1 MSKFKLIKTV
11 SFNAGTNLPYN
22 VYEIRIDDSYV
33 DIMVMQDDETATKW
47 YELYKEF
54 WKPTETNTISK
65 TKVSH
70 YNLYIETKIKYK
82 VTRDLQTE
90 KEYSIM
96 IWKDT
101 NIVKSSHGNQES
113 VFDDLPKFMEIYNTM
128 VENIKVQ
135 GEQVVEVMYE
145 D

>member
-11 SFNAGTNLPYN
+11 SYNASTNLPYN

-33 DIMVMQDDETATKW
+33 DIMVMVDDETATKW

-54 WKPTETNTISK
+54 WKPTETNTISQ

-70 YNLYIETKIKYK
+70 YNLYIETKIKYR
-82 VTRDLQTE
+82 VTRDLQCE
-90 KEYSIM
+90 KDYSIM

-128 VENIKVQ
+128 VENIKIQ
-135 GEQVVEVMYE
+135 HEEISVVMFEE
-145 D
+145 

>member
-1 MSKFKLIKTV
+1 MSKFKLTKKV
-11 SFNAGTNLPYN
+11 NYHDNSNEPYN
-22 VYEIRIDDSYV
+22 VYEITEDNSWIDLL
-33 DIMVMQDDETATKW
+33 VMADDETAKKW

-90 KEYSIM
+90 KEYSII

-101 NIVKSSHGNQES
+101 NIVKSRYGNHES
-113 VFDDLPKFMEIYNTM
+113 VFEDLPEFMEIYNTM
-128 VENIKVQ
+128 IQNIKIQ
-135 GEQVVEVMYE
+135 QEQVVEVMFE